1 MNKLKPED
9 LEKIRLRMKRI
20 INLREGVGRAKVIV
34 HMGDCGIAAGARTVV
49 NTLMEEIEK
58 RDLQDIIL
66 IVSDCAG
73 SCSREPMMT
82 IEIANE
88 SPVHYFDLTPA
99 KAREILEKHIIGGQ
113 TVKEYTV

>member
-20 INLREGVGRAKVIV
+20 MNLREGIGRSKVIV

-49 NTLMEEIEK
+49 KTLMEEIEK

-66 IVSDCAG
+66 TVSDCAG

-82 IEIANE
+82 VEVEKETPI
-88 SPVHYFDLTPA
+88 HYFDLTPA
-99 KAREILEKHIIGGQ
+99 KAVEILEKHIIGGQ
-113 TVKEYTV
+113 IVKEYTV